1 MNSILDQSI
10 ADCEKRLLSCV
21 ECVACE
27 CAPRKSQPE
36 PKSPHARNSFRG
48 SGTIPRTAAV
58 VEAGAPVS
66 RDGTPRAAPTLVEFV
81 TDGPRGE
88 TLAETA
94 DQLKPWRV
102 EKWTALRGGLIEVV

>member
-1 MNSILDQSI
+1 MLNVSLVNVLR
-10 ADCEKRLLSCV
+10 E
-21 ECVACE
+21 
-27 CAPRKSQPE
+27 SQPE

-58 VEAGAPVS
+58 VKAGAPVS

-88 TLAETA
+88 TLAEISV
-94 DQLKPWRV
+94 QLKTL
-102 EKWTALRGGLIEVV
+102 EH